1 MAIDSYEKFC
11 KAFAGD
17 PSEPEHRQANLL
29 LFLQD
34 WMVTA
39 AGWADAESGDYGL
52 DRFLEQI
59 ADYPAVIAQRKDA
72 VSRLIDGTDAAIRRI
87 TEDMRSTIIQEN
99 VLQPVYKVRE
109 INSYGLNWLS
119 RRPGRT
125 VKEKIANSNASMM
138 AVRRRQSV
146 DTGENRLFL
155 AFLREMAD
163 LIDMKASSLPSDRIR
178 PEELEFASRA
188 FLILKDPDLSEVRRW
203 ENLPPNNTLLSD
215 QNYGKIWRSW
225 NEMKEIDEI
234 VAEDTES
241 LDQRLAAIFFMFIL
255 SEGKKYFAFPQ
266 IPVILDYRSRRI
278 QLCAPFFYGV
288 DASGEPVAASL
299 RNSSLVLDYH
309 GKELVMAFKGDDF
322 VLAGPDNE
330 IRTFPV
336 EADRLAKYAK
346 MAIGKLGCSRM
357 FPGGQ
362 KGSARSVKC
371 RKAIVDL
378 FQVRP
383 RYAADEGDL
392 RELDGRILFQRHSY
406 PLEDGDEPTV
416 FALPCDRA
424 RAIEMANG
432 IETYSVV
439 SAVED
444 AQPGQLADLARLL
457 GNHIRAK
464 RLAFLFPDAY
474 NEFQLSMAHKAL
486 RLAFPEVVSFP
497 RSMGAAFS
505 LMRSPCF
512 ADTFACGDFLLVL
525 DLSYDD
531 LSFTLVQSSHD
542 DRLARD
548 IPEFGGLIWER
559 HPTASESLSDEIED
573 MTDKLLEHGC
583 LEEKRLYKLL
593 GIQGFTSESGRL
605 SILFDEDSAFPLDAD
620 TTPSRWRIPVTE
632 RVTRYLDQH
641 RQITGGARVHIVSL
655 SSVLFYKGSESF
667 ETIPYDDTIRG
678 YKFFEELQ
686 NRTAHMLWKEHL
698 PELAIKLL
706 YGKFNLV
713 EDQTV
718 QPAFNLEKKIPITRR
733 FTLAKGKNEY
743 RFVLVSNDLN
753 RKTQYAAVVRNPAFP
768 LARDT
773 VCRLDMTY
781 RYGAED
787 PYRLV
792 FIPESPAA
800 GFAEAKVSWEPAGEY
815 PYMGLPFPEPM
826 LPMSWDELSSFDGR
840 NGVEDLI
847 GGHRGVI
854 RYFRQLSE
862 NYKTLNL
869 DSCQYSMRGSPP
881 NRRFVLELEEQGES
895 LKVTFSETNVE
906 RSRNQAGASFNDLHV
921 ISFQLSKDTSLA
933 RLPRY
938 YVDLREGVRY
948 GGIWRLD
955 KGGRHYC
962 MREVQ
967 IDGRP
972 ETITFFE
979 NMFDPRESFSENI
992 SNISFL
998 VDMRKKP
1005 FQGRYCAE
1013 RIHDENMGPYEP
1025 ERAFIAKRI
1034 RNGNV
1039 PPNYIYGGW
1048 AFFLLHTVFGTGN
1061 SVLQADAPSEL
1072 TAAFEDAKETWLR
1085 IYRRCD
1091 DSQIEGKLFA
1101 LMSLCAKDLGNPY
1114 YMIANAKLDELMA
1127 HPNSPLPDNMGY
1139 ALGACSSAEER
1150 ALLERFALLEEAKPL
1165 RGVRLLSKAAWGN
1178 PDFIMNVDRVD
1189 RGLLLDYFDI
1199 AVDSLKQIC
1208 EEKRF
1213 GWWNRRKITA
1223 CLEYILAVYRL
1234 RSLGDEGLNRYL
1246 SRNEPIVQ
1254 ELYRL
1259 LEVIVDAIIDGS
1271 LEIRSFLRLD
1281 IPDKGIYWDVPDLLY
1296 ALLVY
1301 VTGDDG
1307 AGDIRITG
1315 LSLDDIEM

>member
-11 KAFAGD
+11 KAFADD
-17 PSEPEHRQANLL
+17 PSGAEYRQANLI

-34 WMVTA
+34 WMVTV

-59 ADYPAVIAQRKDA
+59 ANCPAAIAQRKDA
-72 VSRLIDGTDAAIRRI
+72 VSRLIAGTDAAIRRI
-87 TEDMRSTIIQEN
+87 MENMRSTIIHEN
-99 VLQPVYKVRE
+99 VLQHVYKVRE
-109 INSYGLNWLS
+109 INSYGLKWLS

-163 LIDMKASSLPSDRIR
+163 LIDMKVSSLPPERICS
-178 PEELEFASRA
+178 EEPEFASRA
-188 FLILKDPDLSEVRRW
+188 FLILKDPDFSEVRRW

-225 NEMKEIDEI
+225 NEMKEIDE
-234 VAEDTES
+234 VVSEDAES
-241 LDQRLAAIFFMFIL
+241 LDQRLAALFFMLVL

-266 IPVILDYRSRRI
+266 VPVIVDYRFRRL

-288 DASGEPVAASL
+288 DASGEPVEASL
-299 RNSSLVLDYH
+299 RNSALTFDYR

-330 IRTFPV
+330 IRKFPV
-336 EADRLAKYAK
+336 ETDRLAEYAK
-346 MAIGKLGCSRM
+346 IVIGKLGCSRM
-357 FPGGQ
+357 LPGGQ
-362 KGSARSVKC
+362 TGSAQPVKC
-371 RKAIVDL
+371 GKVIVDL

-383 RYAADEGDL
+383 SYAADEGDL
-392 RELDGRILFQRHSY
+392 KELDGRILFQRHSY
-406 PLEDGDEPTV
+406 SPEDGDEPTV

-424 RAIEMANG
+424 RAIEMADK

-439 SAVED
+439 SAVEE

-457 GNHIRAK
+457 GDYIKAK

-474 NEFQLSMAHKAL
+474 NEFQLSMVHKAL

-505 LMRSPCF
+505 LMRSPHF

-525 DLSYDD
+525 DLSYDE
-531 LSFTLVQSSHD
+531 LSFTLMQSSHD

-559 HPTASESLSDEIED
+559 HPTASESLSDEIKD
-573 MTDKLLEHGC
+573 MTDKLLENGC

-593 GIQGFTSESGRL
+593 GIQGLASESRRL
-605 SILFDEDSAFPLDAD
+605 SILFDEERVFPLDAD
-620 TTPSRWRIPVTE
+620 TVLPGWRIPVTK
-632 RVTRYLDQH
+632 RVTRYLEQH

-667 ETIPYDDTIRG
+667 ETIPYDDAIRG
-678 YKFFEELQ
+678 YKLFEGLQ
-686 NRTAHMLWKEHL
+686 DRTKHMLWKDHL

-713 EDQTV
+713 ENQTV

-768 LARDT
+768 LAQDA
-773 VCRLDMTY
+773 VCRLDMTH
-781 RYGAED
+781 RYGAEE

-792 FIPESPAA
+792 FIPESQDA

-815 PYMGLPFPEPM
+815 PHMDLPFPEPL
-826 LPMSWDELSSFDGR
+826 LPMSWDELSRFDGR
-840 NGVEDLI
+840 NGVEDLVE
-847 GGHRGVI
+847 GDRGVV
-854 RYFRQLSE
+854 RFFRQVAE
-862 NYKTLNL
+862 EYKTINL
-869 DSCQYSMRGSPP
+869 DDYQYSMQGTTGK
-881 NRRFVLELEEQGES
+881 RRFVLDMVDHGQPI
-895 LKVTFSETNVE
+895 KVTFFENQME
-906 RSRNQAGASFNDLHV
+906 RNRNPVVMNFDNLHT
-921 ISFQLSKDTSLA
+921 ISFQLEADKFASQRIRYCADLEVGAYYKD
-933 RLPRY
+933 
-938 YVDLREGVRY
+938 V
-948 GGIWRLD
+948 WRLD
-955 KGGRHYC
+955 KGGKHYC
-962 MREVQ
+962 IRDLTL
-967 IDGRP
+967 DGRMV
-972 ETITFFE
+972 TVAFFE
-979 NMFDPRESFSENI
+979 SMFLRGESFSPRITNV
-992 SNISFL
+992 SFE
-998 VDMRKKP
+998 VDMSKEGRN
-1005 FQGRYCAE
+1005 GRYRAE
-1013 RIHDENMGPYEP
+1013 TIHDEDRGPYQP
-1025 ERAFIAKRI
+1025 EHVYFAKQIRRGDFPPSYLYNGRAS
-1034 RNGNV
+1034 
-1039 PPNYIYGGW
+1039 
-1048 AFFLLHTVFGTGN
+1048 FLLHTVFGAGN
-1061 SVLQADAPSEL
+1061 SAMRTDAPSTL
-1072 TAAFEDAKETWLR
+1072 TAAFEDAKESWLR
-1085 IYRRCD
+1085 IYQRCGD
-1091 DSQIEGKLFA
+1091 NQVGDAIFA
-1101 LMSLCAKDLGNPY
+1101 LMSLCAADLGAPY
-1114 YMIANAKLDELMA
+1114 YTIANAKLDDIMA
-1127 HPNSPLPDNMGY
+1127 RPSLPLLDNMGY
-1139 ALGACSSAEER
+1139 ALGACSSDEEC
-1150 ALLERFALLEEAKPL
+1150 ALLERFLRLGDNNPL
-1165 RGVRLLSKAAWGN
+1165 RAIRLLSKAAWGN
-1178 PDFIMNVDRVD
+1178 PGFVMNVDKR
-1189 RGLLLDYFDI
+1189 LLLDYFDI
-1199 AVDSLKQIC
+1199 ATDNLKWMC
-1208 EEKRF
+1208 NEKKF
-1213 GWWNRRKITA
+1213 GQRDRKKITA

-1234 RSLGDEGLNRYL
+1234 RSLDEEGLNRYL
-1246 SRNEPIVQ
+1246 SRNNPIVQ
-1254 ELYRL
+1254 ELYRS

-1271 LEIRSFLRLD
+1271 LKILSFLRLD
-1281 IPDKGIYWDVPDLLY
+1281 IQNKGIYQDVPDLLY

>member
-1 MAIDSYEKFC
+1 MAINSYEKFC

-17 PSEPEHRQANLL
+17 PSEPEYRQANLL

-34 WMVTA
+34 WMVTV

-52 DRFLEQI
+52 DRFLNQI
-59 ADYPAVIAQRKDA
+59 AVYPAAIAQRKDA
-72 VSRLIDGTDAAIRRI
+72 VSRLIASTDAAVRRI
-87 TEDMRSTIIQEN
+87 TENMRSTIIQEN

-163 LIDMKASSLPSDRIR
+163 LIDMKASSLPQGRIR
-178 PEELEFASRA
+178 PEEPEFASRA

-234 VAEDTES
+234 VAEDAES

-266 IPVILDYRSRRI
+266 VPVILDYRSRSI

-288 DASGEPVAASL
+288 DALGEPVAASL

-346 MAIGKLGCSRM
+346 MAIGKLGYSRM
-357 FPGGQ
+357 LLGGQ
-362 KGSARSVKC
+362 TGSAKPVKC
-371 RKAIVDL
+371 GKAIVDL

-383 RYAADEGDL
+383 RYAADEGGL

-406 PLEDGDEPTV
+406 PLEDEDEPTV

-424 RAIEMANG
+424 RAIEMADG

-474 NEFQLSMAHKAL
+474 NEFQLSMMHKAL

-505 LMRSPCF
+505 LMRSPRF
-512 ADTFACGDFLLVL
+512 VDTFACGDFLLVL

-548 IPEFGGLIWER
+548 IPEFSGLIWER
-559 HPTASESLSDEIED
+559 HPTASESLSDEIKD

-593 GIQGFTSESGRL
+593 GIQGLTSESRRL
-605 SILFDEDSAFPLDAD
+605 SIMFDKDRAFPLGAD
-620 TTPSRWRIPVTE
+620 TTLSGWRIPVTE
-632 RVTRYLDQH
+632 RVTRYLNQH
-641 RQITGGARVHIVSL
+641 RQITGGARVYIVSL
-655 SSVLFYKGSESF
+655 SSVLFYKGLESF
-667 ETIPYDDTIRG
+667 ETMPYDDAIRG

-686 NRTAHMLWKEHL
+686 DRTAYMLWKEHL

-847 GGHRGVI
+847 DGSGGVVKF
-854 RYFRQLSE
+854 FRQVAE
-862 NYKTLNL
+862 EYKTINL
-869 DSCQYSMRGSPP
+869 DDYQYSMQGMVGKRH
-881 NRRFVLELEEQGES
+881 FVLDMTDRGQPI
-895 LKVTFSETNVE
+895 KVTFSETQME
-906 RSRNQAGASFNDLHV
+906 RSRNQAVMSFDNLHT
-921 ISFQLSKDTSLA
+921 ISFQLEADRFASQ
-933 RLPRY
+933 R
-938 YVDLREGVRY
+938 VRY
-948 GGIWRLD
+948 CTNLQEGAYYGDIWRLD
-955 KGGRHYC
+955 RSGKHYC
-962 MREVQ
+962 IRDLMLDSRM
-967 IDGRP
+967 
-972 ETITFFE
+972 ETVAFFE
-979 NMFDPRESFSENI
+979 SMFLPGENFSPRI
-992 SNISFL
+992 SNVSFE
-998 VDMRKKP
+998 VDTSKESRN
-1005 FQGRYCAE
+1005 GRYRAE
-1013 RIHDENMGPYEP
+1013 NIHDEDRGPYQP
-1025 ERAFIAKRI
+1025 ERAYFAKRI
-1034 RNGNV
+1034 RRGDFPPSYLYNGR
-1039 PPNYIYGGW
+1039 
-1048 AFFLLHTVFGTGN
+1048 ASFLLHTVFCAGN
-1061 SVLQADAPSEL
+1061 STTQADAPPAL
-1072 TAAFEDAKETWLR
+1072 TAAFEDAKESWLR
-1085 IYRRCD
+1085 IYQRCG
-1091 DSQIEGKLFA
+1091 DSQVGGAVFA
-1101 LMSLCAKDLGNPY
+1101 LMSLCAADLGAPY
-1114 YMIANAKLDELMA
+1114 YMIANAKLDDIMA
-1127 HPNSPLPDNMGY
+1127 RSSLPLPDNMGY
-1139 ALGACSSAEER
+1139 ALGACSSDEEC
-1150 ALLERFALLEEAKPL
+1150 ALLERFLRLGDKNPL
-1165 RGVRLLSKAAWGN
+1165 RAIRLLSKAVWGN
-1178 PDFIMNVDRVD
+1178 PGFMMNVDKR
-1189 RGLLLDYFDI
+1189 LLLDYFDI
-1199 AVDSLKQIC
+1199 AVDNLKWMC
-1208 EEKRF
+1208 NEKRF
-1213 GWWNRRKITA
+1213 GQRDRKKITA

-1254 ELYRL
+1254 ELYRS
-1259 LEVIVDAIIDGS
+1259 LEAIVDAIIDGS
-1271 LEIRSFLRLD
+1271 LKIRSFLRLD
-1281 IPDKGIYWDVPDLLY
+1281 IPDKGIYRDVPDLLY